1 MHKCLT
7 VFLNNGYKMSKS
19 NCVQFGG
26 TLFMFYTWV
35 RQDVLLLRNMS
46 VPRGVQEGSQGPP
59 PPFPTKFSFSTFN
72 EIMIKVIKVRKLFL
86 GH

>member
-19 NCVQFGG
+19 NCVKFGG

-35 RQDVLLLRNMS
+35 RQDVLSLRNMG

-59 PPFPTKFSFSTFN
+59 PPFPTKFFFFRLL
-72 EIMIKVIKVRKLFL
+72 MKVIKVRKLFL